1 MIYLVQIL
9 IMNHKACA
17 QVARIQKIS
26 LGMSKKTEILVK
38 DCRIES
44 IQEEDDE
51 VALMVAH
58 GMFLHPIWK
67 FYQKK

>member
-1 MIYLVQIL
+1 
-9 IMNHKACA
+9 
-17 QVARIQKIS
+17 
-26 LGMSKKTEILVK
+26 MSKKTEILVK

-67 FYQKK
+67 FYQNKVAFS